1 MQLYIPI
8 NQEAVDNDDTYK
20 MEVIKRL
27 QKQINDGRAFNAV
40 TFTDLDDKQKQE
52 FLKNYFIFNSKI
64 DMQFDSKQTDN
75 IEEMFLGYNI
85 VSNQIQS
92 FGYNTLTA
100 DSKNFIDSR
109 MKKILPKIKAIAEA
123 VTPDRSDLLDVKQE
137 LLNMVR
143 NIEEKTYQPIVA
155 EEREIGKRRVQPKKS
170 KSQQEILKLTSELP
184 SDISSLRPL
193 IDDDILNETEETEN
207 RLRTRIDEI
216 VKKYTTPNKKGD
228 SVTDEKTLKRQID
241 ASITRARD
249 RLGRAVPLVR
259 RAVPLVRPVPAPRI
273 PRPPPIDVLDLD
285 LD

>member
-193 IDDDILNETEETEN
+193 IDDDILNETLETEN

>member
-143 NIEEKTYQPIVA
+143 NIEEKTYQPIVV

-184 SDISSLRPL
+184 SDIISLRPL